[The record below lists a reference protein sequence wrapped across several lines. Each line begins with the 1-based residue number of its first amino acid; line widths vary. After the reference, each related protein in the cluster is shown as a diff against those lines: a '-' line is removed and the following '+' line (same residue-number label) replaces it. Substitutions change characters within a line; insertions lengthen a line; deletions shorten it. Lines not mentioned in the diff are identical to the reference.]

1 MRTAFL
7 LLPLL
12 LSSGCTSS
20 PTMMMASPDLA
31 VDKASRCASTFG
43 TALTAPYG
51 RLDGTVLAVVPP
63 GLMSCTR
70 PNSDHLILQVQSGAA
85 AYRMVVNV
93 QSDRAGDTRVAFTE
107 RSAPLAGPAFS
118 DGWHTGVM
126 FDYVSTLGAHKADL
140 TPRTMAE
147 LVAAITDRL
156 NLDASVS
163 VFASTSG
170 GDSAH
175 LVHRNQTN
183 SDGAIVID
191 PTGSPLYLL
200 MAFADQDF

>member
-1 MRTAFL
+1 M
-7 LLPLL
+7 
-12 LSSGCTSS
+12 S
-20 PTMMMASPDLA
+20 MPDLA

-43 TALTAPYG
+43 NALTAPYG

-70 PNSDHLILQVQSGAA
+70 PNSDHLILQVESGGA

-93 QSDRAGDTRVAFTE
+93 QSDRPGDMRVAMSE
-107 RSAPLAGPAFS
+107 KQAALAGPAFS

-126 FDYVSTLGAHKADL
+126 FDYVDTLGAHKSEM
-140 TPRTMAE
+140 TPMTMAE
-147 LVAAITDRL
+147 LVAALTDHL
-156 NLDASVS
+156 QLDANVS
-163 VFASTSG
+163 VFSSTSG

-183 SDGAIVID
+183 RDGAIVVN
-191 PTGSPLYLL
+191 PTTSPLYLL
-200 MAFADQDF
+200 LAFADQDF